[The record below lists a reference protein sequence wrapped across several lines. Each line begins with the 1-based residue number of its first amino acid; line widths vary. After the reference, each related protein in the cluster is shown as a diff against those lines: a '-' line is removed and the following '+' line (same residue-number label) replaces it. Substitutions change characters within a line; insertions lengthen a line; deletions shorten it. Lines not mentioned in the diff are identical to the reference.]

1 MEEIL
6 LSIISLNNCSF
17 SHLLVFSCTKRFSN
31 TTPFINV
38 FYKMP
43 LLSLKSFTSTL
54 FIMASRSESTSMTEP
69 AKKKIRLESFLDDCV
84 ASIQPSQVIR
94 SSSPSKLNLNFAG
107 LSITSKLKSSGRGV
121 FAYSG
126 GWSSSS
132 VTLSWGHGRPKSF
145 NNEERSPGAG
155 RGSGRQL
162 QRSPPPSDNY
172 EVEPDLTSST
182 SSDGDRPR
190 APTPERFNRYSSKKT
205 WPRPADLL
213 YQKTELAALEV
224 EEFNLTRI
232 FINDQKQLTAQ
243 YERELAGIRFHH
255 QQLKLREGE
264 ERQEEN

>member
-1 MEEIL
+1 
-6 LSIISLNNCSF
+6 
-17 SHLLVFSCTKRFSN
+17 
-31 TTPFINV
+31 
-38 FYKMP
+38 MP
-43 LLSLKSFTSTL
+43 LLSFKSFTSIL
-54 FIMASRSESTSMTEP
+54 FIMASRSENEMTEP
-69 AKKKIRLESFLDDCV
+69 AEKKIRLESFLDDCV
-84 ASIQPSQVIR
+84 ASIQPSQIIR
-94 SSSPSKLNLNFAG
+94 PSSPSEVNLNFAG
-107 LSITSKLKSSGRGV
+107 LSITEKLKTSGRGV

-132 VTLSWGHGRPKSF
+132 STLSWGHGRPTSF
-145 NNEERSPGAG
+145 NHEEKSPGAG

-162 QRSPPPSDNY
+162 LRSPPRSEKY

-190 APTPERFNRYSSKKT
+190 APTPERFNRYSLKRT

-243 YERELAGIRFHH
+243 FERELAGIRLRQ

-264 ERQEEN
+264 EQQEEN

>member
-1 MEEIL
+1 
-6 LSIISLNNCSF
+6 
-17 SHLLVFSCTKRFSN
+17 
-31 TTPFINV
+31 
-38 FYKMP
+38 MP
-43 LLSLKSFTSTL
+43 LLSLKSFTSIL

-69 AKKKIRLESFLDDCV
+69 AEKKIRLESFLDGCV

-94 SSSPSKLNLNFAG
+94 PSSPNEVNLNFAA
-107 LSITSKLKSSGRGV
+107 LSITNKLKTSGRGV

-132 VTLSWGHGRPKSF
+132 ATLSWGHGRPTSF

-162 QRSPPPSDNY
+162 LRSPPPSETY
-172 EVEPDLTSST
+172 EVEPDLRSST
-182 SSDGDRPR
+182 SSDDGDRPR
-190 APTPERFNRYSSKKT
+190 ALTPERFKRYSLKRT

-213 YQKTELAALEV
+213 YKKTELAALEV

-243 YERELAGIRFHH
+243 YERELAGIRLRH

-264 ERQEEN
+264 EQQEEN